1 MTNTAKKARH
11 ETDLG
16 PATEAIVKHIGR
28 FNPGDIWEVV
38 AD

>member
-16 PATEAIVKHIGR
+16 PATEAIVKHIDR